1 MIGPGARN
9 RAAALLWEARWA
21 ALLALGLLIYGRF
34 ADPFA
39 LFIISSALV
48 LSLLALSVDLQ
59 WGYTGILNLGP
70 AAYLGLVARRIDP
83 RPEDKKEG
91 EIAEGAG
98 ELGFFPPQ
106 SIWPLYCA
114 FAFMLVIA
122 GPIFGWWLM
131 LLGFGFGALALTGLV
146 YEYYRGDH
154 AH

>member
-1 MIGPGARN
+1 MKA
-9 RAAALLWEARWA
+9 EAW
-21 ALLALGLLIYGRF
+21 IF
-34 ADPFA
+34 ATLTIFFA
-39 LFIISSALV
+39 LVTPIYWFMSEDPTGTVALILTFFLV
-48 LSLLALSVDLQ
+48 LM
-59 WGYTGILNLGP
+59 I
-70 AAYLGLVARRIDP
+70 AAYLGLIARRIPP